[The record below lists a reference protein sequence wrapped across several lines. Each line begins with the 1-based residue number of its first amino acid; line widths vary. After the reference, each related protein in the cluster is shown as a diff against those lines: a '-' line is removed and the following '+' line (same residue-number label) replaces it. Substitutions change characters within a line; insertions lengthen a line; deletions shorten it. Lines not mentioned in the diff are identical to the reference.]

1 MNEKIVVE
9 KEEKEVLESETRST
23 IMWFLRLFI
32 FLTITV
38 YGNYMRVVTEFSV
51 FEDTIIFLILFLSI
65 LAWTKD

>member
-9 KEEKEVLESETRST
+9 KEKEEILGSEKRDKE
-23 IMWFLRLFI
+23 MWFLRLLI
-32 FLTITV
+32 FLTITL

-51 FEDTIIFLILFLSI
+51 FEDTVIFLILFLAI